1 MTRTNTGAQ
10 TTLAGSSIVPTFC
23 ADLAII
29 MQSGFLKLEKPTK
42 QSVGVIQGAGASSYN
57 WAENG
62 VSQGKK
68 KNQTNNYVLSK
79 TISHQASTLAE
90 QPAILFLLRVSAC
103 EHSLPSSHLQTLTIP
118 PSPQTLRSSCRKAD
132 LGAIEKACNKVCL
145 LGGGKK
151 QNKTQKPRLVEQ
163 ARMKSTLH
171 RDFIKCHKV
180 CCYAPPTVHKQFF
193 WVRALHTPRTP
204 RRVLLGVHVNLAS

>member
-68 KNQTNNYVLSK
+68 KKTKQTIMYCQRLSA
-79 TISHQASTLAE
+79 T
-90 QPAILFLLRVSAC
+90 R
-103 EHSLPSSHLQTLTIP
+103 LPH
-118 PSPQTLRSSCRKAD
+118 
-132 LGAIEKACNKVCL
+132 
-145 LGGGKK
+145 
-151 QNKTQKPRLVEQ
+151 
-163 ARMKSTLH
+163 
-171 RDFIKCHKV
+171 
-180 CCYAPPTVHKQFF
+180 
-193 WVRALHTPRTP
+193 
-204 RRVLLGVHVNLAS
+204 

>member
-1 MTRTNTGAQ
+1 MRVQAATTGQ
-10 TTLAGSSIVPTFC
+10 KMGSPR
-23 ADLAII
+23 
-29 MQSGFLKLEKPTK
+29 E
-42 QSVGVIQGAGASSYN
+42 
-57 WAENG
+57 
-62 VSQGKK
+62 KK

-193 WVRALHTPRTP
+193 GSGLCTHRGHPGGSSWVSMLTWQ
-204 RRVLLGVHVNLAS
+204 VNLAC